1 MKLKTLALAVVCLA
15 ILSAIVAWINR
26 PVPPPPADPRVGGAL
41 LDPAVASRAATLRFS
56 DQGKSVALTRNA
68 DGTWTVDGYFGLPA
82 DFDKLSRF
90 IGDLT
95 GAKIQRLVTANPELL
110 ARFEFKD
117 TKIEAGDGAGTT
129 IFSLDL
135 GKTADPSGRFVR
147 FGSESRV
154 YLANLDTWLDTEP
167 KNWANA
173 QLLNLK
179 SDDVAKVEVPF
190 DQGGA
195 VMAARTARDAPWASE
210 QAPAGRRISAD
221 KIGSLLASLTALR
234 FSDTSDLNDPQ
245 AAAAR
250 AHERVFNLTMF
261 DGTRVTAALGRKPEE
276 KKAKPPAVPAG
287 PVYVFI
293 SSSDAHAPIN
303 ALMRRRAFQ
312 IDDYAFTGLP
322 QKPDE
327 LFEPIPPAKDTP
339 ADKK

>member
-1 MKLKTLALAVVCLA
+1 MKIKVLFAAVACLA

-26 PVPPPPADPRVGGAL
+26 PAPPPPADPRVGGAL
-41 LDPAVASRAATLRFS
+41 LDPAVAARAARLRFG
-56 DQGKSVALTRNA
+56 DQGKSVALTRRA
-68 DGTWTVDGYFGLPA
+68 DGTWAVDGYFGLPV

-117 TKIEAGDGAGTT
+117 TKIELDDAAGTA
-129 IFSLDL
+129 IWSLDL

-147 FGSESRV
+147 FGSEHSV

-167 KNWANA
+167 KNWADA
-173 QLLNLK
+173 QLLSLK
-179 SDDVAKVEVPF
+179 PDDVAKVEISF
-190 DQGGA
+190 DRGGA
-195 VMAARTARDAPWASE
+195 VTVARTARNAPWASE
-210 QAPAGRRISAD
+210 QAPAGQRVSAD
-221 KIGSLLASLTALR
+221 KVGSLLSSLTALR

-276 KKAKPPAVPAG
+276 KKAQPPAAPAVP
-287 PVYVFI
+287 VYAFI
-293 SSSDAHAPIN
+293 SSSDARAPIN

-312 IDDYAFTGLP
+312 IDDYVFTGLP
-322 QKPDE
+322 QKPDD
-327 LFEPIPPAKDTP
+327 LFEPIPPAQATP
-339 ADKK
+339 ANNK